1 LLERRPPP
9 DGGADAGHYGLG
21 QLGAALLGNPGVLA
35 LIEHHGLVYPDLED
49 PVALLR
55 GRGAR
60 TRMADYWPYAG
71 ADDPALLGPDAVS
84 RYTAVMSASQALI
97 AAEVLASYPM
107 ERHRHLLDVGGG
119 DGQFLR
125 AVADRYPH
133 LGLTLFELPAVI
145 TLAAARFGAAGSG
158 ERVRLVGGSF
168 LADPLPAGADLVT
181 LVRVLH
187 DHDDAG
193 ALAILRAV
201 RAALPPGGTLLI
213 AEPMAGT
220 RGAEAMADAYFGFY
234 LLAMGSGR
242 ARNVAELG
250 ALTREAGFGP
260 LKVLRNRS
268 PLLTRVAVAVSR

>member
-1 LLERRPPP
+1 LLQRRP
-9 DGGADAGHYGLG
+9 GRTAAKGEHYGLG
-21 QLGAALLGNPGVLA
+21 ELGAALLGNPGVLA
-35 LIEHHGLVYPDLED
+35 LIEHHALLYPDLQD

-55 GRGAR
+55 GAVSR

-71 ADDPALLGPDAVS
+71 APDPEQLDPEAVR
-84 RYTAVMSASQALI
+84 RYTEVMSASQALI
-97 AAEVLASYPM
+97 AAEVLAAYPM

-125 AVADRYPH
+125 AVASRHPH
-133 LGLTLFELPAVI
+133 LTLTLFDLPAVT
-145 TLAAARFGAAGSG
+145 TLAADRFAATGNGAR
-158 ERVRLVGGSF
+158 VQLVGGNF
-168 LADPLPAGADLVT
+168 LTDALPPGADLIS

-201 RAALPPGGTLLI
+201 HAALPVDGTLLI

-242 ARNVAELG
+242 ARRPEELA
-250 ALTREAGFGP
+250 ALLRQAGFGP
-260 LKVLRNRS
+260 LRVLENRS
-268 PLLTRVAVAVSR
+268 PLLTRVATAAHR